1 MRAGGLRYKLRLL
14 RPTATTNDYGA
25 EKTTYEPTAV
35 VWAERVKFDGS
46 QSNEVGEHFSDYR
59 ARFNIRA
66 AHEVGE
72 LWRVEQLGGNLYT
85 VTNIIPNTER
95 GYKTLVCERI
105 NE

>member
-46 QSNEVGEHFSDYR
+46 QSNEVGEHFPITGQGLTSALPMR
-59 ARFNIRA
+59 S
-66 AHEVGE
+66 
-72 LWRVEQLGGNLYT
+72 GNF
-85 VTNIIPNTER
+85 
-95 GYKTLVCERI
+95 GA
-105 NE
+105 

>member
-14 RPTATTNDYGA
+14 RPTTTTNDYGA
-25 EKTTYEPTAV
+25 EKTEYTETAV

-46 QSNEVGEHFSDYR
+46 QSNEVGEPFPDYR

-66 AHEVGE
+66 AHECRE

-95 GYKTLVCERI
+95 GYKTLVCERV